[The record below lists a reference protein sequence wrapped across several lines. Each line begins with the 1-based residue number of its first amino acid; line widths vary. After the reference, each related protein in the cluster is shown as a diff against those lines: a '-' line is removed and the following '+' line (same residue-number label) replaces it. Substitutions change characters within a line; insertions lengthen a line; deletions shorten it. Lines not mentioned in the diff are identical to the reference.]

1 MDDRQLGQSLA
12 AALPESSPVDPSKV
26 AAVLHDLLPADDP
39 RLEPLEELAYR
50 PEFLAL
56 AAPHGPKPQLQA
68 QREALLKVLGEL
80 HGAEMVDRVGAVL
93 EGLLEKGPFPA
104 SEAIQPGDGAFSEAP
119 GPRDAPGPISDAA
132 LQKHWQSLHSAA
144 VEASVSSTNAPER
157 EIEASVP
164 IPPRT
169 LGEHRFERLPEVR
182 NGRGVWW
189 LVGAVATMG
198 LLGAGGLIALRA
210 NHFCKS
216 FGFCSVASFNAATI
230 AVNTAQQTATQLQK
244 ANTISAYEQVSKTLE
259 LQLQRIEDA
268 GVVSEAQRNSLKSLR
283 GDLSLALARL
293 EREKGDLQIVRQVR
307 AEISKGLP
315 GLPSKAQSLQ
325 LLSRLQ
331 PIAPESFS
339 HKEAQA
345 LRGQLR
351 PPLVIPS
358 GEPWRPSTYPPMRAR
373 RVLTP
378 SVQEER
384 RSDNAPDRPDPLW

>member
-12 AALPESSPVDPSKV
+12 AAVAESSPVDPSKV
-26 AAVLHDLLPADDP
+26 AEVLHDLLPPYDP
-39 RLEPLEELAYR
+39 RLEPLQELAQR

-56 AAPHGPKPQLQA
+56 ASQHGPRPQLQA
-68 QREALLKVLGEL
+68 QREALLKDLGEI
-80 HGAEMVDRVGAVL
+80 HGPEMVDRVGAVL
-93 EGLLEKGPFPA
+93 EGLLEKGPLPA
-104 SEAIQPGDGAFSEAP
+104 SEAIQPGDAAFSDAP
-119 GPRDAPGPISDAA
+119 DPRDAPGPISDAA
-132 LQKHWQSLHSAA
+132 WQKHWQSVHSAA
-144 VEASVSSTNAPER
+144 VETSVSSTNAPDR
-157 EIEASVP
+157 EIDASVP
-164 IPPRT
+164 IRPRT
-169 LGEHRFERLPEVR
+169 LRENRFERPPEDR

-198 LLGAGGLIALRA
+198 LVVAGGLIALRA

-216 FGFCSVASFNAATI
+216 LGFCSVESFNAASI
-230 AVNTAQQTATQLQK
+230 AVNSAQQTATQLQK
-244 ANTISAYEQVSKTLE
+244 ANTISAYEGVSKTLE
-259 LQLQRIEDA
+259 RQLQRIEDA

-293 EREKGDLQIVRQVR
+293 EREKGDLQILQQVR

-315 GLPSKAQSLQ
+315 GLPSNAQRLR

-331 PIAPESFS
+331 PIAPDSFS

-351 PPLVIPS
+351 PPQVIPID
-358 GEPWRPSTYPPMRAR
+358 EPSRPSPYSPYRQPP
-373 RVLTP
+373 VPTP

-384 RSDNAPDRPDPLW
+384 RSVNAPYRPEPLW